1 MLAACARSQ
10 ESAGPASTATQEK
23 AMSDEIKLPMA
34 SFDRPPPPKVPPV
47 RRNGIRYEQ
56 HMGTHDDAIGQSGG
70 LLDIIDDATGKLIA
84 TIKVY
89 DNQRRPDIEG
99 DVQDIFF
106 TSMAFDST
114 GKLIIADEIGRRFA
128 VDTATRKVTPLP

>member
-1 MLAACARSQ
+1 
-10 ESAGPASTATQEK
+10 
-23 AMSDEIKLPMA
+23 MSDELQLSG

-47 RRNGIRYEQ
+47 RRNGLRYEQ
-56 HMGTHDDAIGQSGG
+56 HMGTHDNAVGQSGG
-70 LLDIIDDATGKLIA
+70 LLDIIDDATGKLIV

-106 TSMAFDST
+106 TSMAFDSS
-114 GKLIIADEIGRRFA
+114 GKLIITNEAGHRFA
-128 VDTATRKVTPLP
+128 VDPATRAVTPMT